1 MITPGSF
8 GAKRASANSAT
19 SPTSPTATVV
29 HSQLPTSAMVFTST
43 DSVSPDGFSIP
54 TTFGSWPIAMYR
66 PSPTM
71 KPSSTGRAKK
81 RATKPIRARP
91 PAM

>member
-1 MITPGSF
+1 
-8 GAKRASANSAT
+8 
-19 SPTSPTATVV
+19 
-29 HSQLPTSAMVFTST
+29 VFTST
-43 DSVSPDGFSIP
+43 ETVLPDGFSMP

>member
-1 MITPGSF
+1 MTP
-8 GAKRASANSAT
+8 T
-19 SPTSPTATVV
+19 ITVV
-29 HSQLPTSAMVFTST
+29 ASQLPTFATVSTST
-43 DSVSPDGFSIP
+43 SSVSPDGLSMP

-81 RATKPIRARP
+81 RETKPIRASP

>member
-1 MITPGSF
+1 MTPTVS
-8 GAKRASANSAT
+8 
-19 SPTSPTATVV
+19 VV
-29 HSQLPTSAMVFTST
+29 HSQLPTSAIVFTST
-43 DSVSPDGFSIP
+43 ESVSPDGLVIP
-54 TTFGSWPIAMYR
+54 TSFGRCPIAMYT

-81 RATKPIRARP
+81 RAMKPSRASP

>member
-1 MITPGSF
+1 
-8 GAKRASANSAT
+8 
-19 SPTSPTATVV
+19 VV
-29 HSQLPTSAMVFTST
+29 QSQLPRSAIVFQST
-43 DSVSPDGFSIP
+43 ESVLPDDFSIP
-54 TTFGSWPIAMYR
+54 TTAGSWPIAMYR

-81 RATKPIRARP
+81 WAMKPIRASP

>member
-8 GAKRASANSAT
+8 GTKRASANSAT
-19 SPTSPTATVV
+19 RPMTPTATVD
-29 HSQLPTSAMVFTST
+29 HSQLPTSATVFTST